1 MNEFVEEIAY
11 SSSFTWQLSR
21 TAGAGHASETMA
33 LVEKSVLVAYSAQ
46 QMFDLVDQI
55 ENYPQFLPW
64 CGGTEVKT
72 RDETL
77 AVATIRIDY
86 FHLKQSFTTENTR
99 HAPHLIQMRLQEGPF
114 QQLDGLWRFSELN
127 QEACKVELR
136 LHYEFSSKLI
146 ENLVNPVFSLIA
158 GSLVDAF
165 VERAEKLYGG

>member
-1 MNEFVEEIAY
+1 VNEFVAEIAY

-21 TAGAGHASETMA
+21 TADAGPASETMA

-55 ENYPQFLPW
+55 ETYPQFLPW
-64 CGGTEVKT
+64 CGGTQIKA
-72 RDETL
+72 RDETRVL
-77 AVATIRIDY
+77 ATIHIDY

-99 HAPHLIQMRLQEGPF
+99 HVPHLIQMRLHEGPF
-114 QQLDGLWRFSELN
+114 QQLDGLWRFTELN
-127 QEACKVELR
+127 LEACKVELR

-158 GSLVDAF
+158 GNLVDAF
-165 VERAEKLYGG
+165 VQRAEKLYGG